1 MKKIICLFVVFLISN
16 AVNAAPSPNQW
27 EYVSFTKTTDIGR
40 NLTQF
45 ILAYPD
51 GKKDVW
57 SEKEIKPPKSF
68 KDFAVP
74 RFRALEQIDER
85 VKFDKMLQKDFSQ
98 QINVVNALGKLGFEM
113 SSNTL
118 AVRNNSHHLRQS
130 FWFKRKISK

>member
-1 MKKIICLFVVFLISN
+1 MKKIICLFVVFLVVG
-16 AVNAAPSPNQW
+16 AANAADKW
-27 EYVSFTKTTDIGR
+27 EYVHFTKTTDIGR

-113 SSNTL
+113 SGNTL

>member
-1 MKKIICLFVVFLISN
+1 MKKTMCLLVLFLISN
-16 AVNAAPSPNQW
+16 AANAEAW
-27 EYVSFTKTTDIGR
+27 EYVSFTETTDIGR

-74 RFRALEQIDER
+74 RFRALELIEER
-85 VKFDKMLQKDFSQ
+85 VRFDKMLKKDFSQ

-113 SSNTL
+113 SGNTL

>member
-51 GKKDVW
+51 GKKDVAEQGAALDGW
-57 SEKEIKPPKSF
+57 KDKEIAEDKQDETDKLNKES
-68 KDFAVP
+68 KDK
-74 RFRALEQIDER
+74 EDNKE
-85 VKFDKMLQKDFSQ
+85 
-98 QINVVNALGKLGFEM
+98 
-113 SSNTL
+113 
-118 AVRNNSHHLRQS
+118 
-130 FWFKRKISK
+130 

>member
-1 MKKIICLFVVFLISN
+1 MRKFICLFVVFLVVG
-16 AVNAAPSPNQW
+16 AANAADKW
-27 EYVSFTKTTDIGR
+27 EYVHFTKTTDIGR

-113 SSNTL
+113 SGNTL
-118 AVRNNSHHLRQS
+118 AVRNNNHHLRQS

>member
-1 MKKIICLFVVFLISN
+1 MKKTMCLLVLFLISN
-16 AVNAAPSPNQW
+16 AANAEAW
-27 EYVSFTKTTDIGR
+27 EYVSFTETTDIGR

-113 SSNTL
+113 SGNTL
-118 AVRNNSHHLRQS
+118 AVRNNNHHLRQS

>member
-1 MKKIICLFVVFLISN
+1 MRKFICLFVVFLVVG
-16 AVNAAPSPNQW
+16 AANAADKW
-27 EYVSFTKTTDIGR
+27 EYVHFTKTTDIGR

-45 ILAYPD
+45 ILDYPD

-113 SSNTL
+113 SGNTL
-118 AVRNNSHHLRQS
+118 AVRNNNHHLRQS

>member
-1 MKKIICLFVVFLISN
+1 MKKIICLFVVFLILN
-16 AVNAAPSPNQW
+16 AVKAEPW
-27 EYVSFTKTTDIGR
+27 EYVSFTETTDIGR

-57 SEKEIKPPKSF
+57 SGKETESPKNF

-113 SSNTL
+113 SGNTL

>member
-1 MKKIICLFVVFLISN
+1 MFVVFFVVG
-16 AVNAAPSPNQW
+16 AANAADQW
-27 EYVSFTKTTDIGR
+27 EYVHFTKTTDIGR

-113 SSNTL
+113 SANTL
-118 AVRNNSHHLRQS
+118 AVRNNDHHLRQS